1 MARRAIHMGADAMI
15 LLIEGD
21 ASGSSTLQNGRI
33 EMPEEHKAYW
43 RVRVRRVN
51 KGKRDRGQVLTNGEP
66 NE

>member
-1 MARRAIHMGADAMI
+1 MI